1 MRSRRS
7 TASRHVQTR
16 SAGAINRLSVRS
28 NHVWELASPSPLY
41 TDRLGHAIGLSLQGG
56 ETLALFGPLGAGKT
70 SLVRGIA
77 AGLGAPATAVSSP
90 TFVLIHEYRGRLPL
104 AHVDLYRVNST
115 SEAESTGLQEYF
127 SGSTVVAIE
136 WADKGLSILPQDR
149 LEIQLRHQAVGS
161 RTIRLSATGQ
171 TSTALL
177 AEVRRRYARTAK
189 RSVTKRLSLPKLKRK
204 ASS

>member
-7 TASRHVQTR
+7 TASRYVQAR
-16 SAGAINRLSVRS
+16 SSGASRRLRVRS
-28 NHVWELASPSPLY
+28 NHVWELASPSPLR

-77 AGLGAPATAVSSP
+77 AGLGAPAAAVSSP
-90 TFVLIHEYRGRLPL
+90 TFVFIHEYRGRLPL

-115 SEAESTGLQEYF
+115 REVESTGLQEYF
-127 SGSTVVAIE
+127 SGSTVAAIE

-161 RTIRLSATGQ
+161 RTIRLSATGP

-177 AEVRRRYARTAK
+177 AKVRRRYARTAK
-189 RSVTKRLSLPKLKRK
+189 RRVTTRPSRPKPKRK

>member
-1 MRSRRS
+1 M
-7 TASRHVQTR
+7 
-16 SAGAINRLSVRS
+16 
-28 NHVWELASPSPLY
+28 WELASPSPLH

-77 AGLGAPATAVSSP
+77 AGLGAPATVSSP

-136 WADKGLSILPQDR
+136 WADKGFSILPQDR

-161 RTIRLSATGQ
+161 RRIRLSATGQ
-171 TSTALL
+171 ASTALL
-177 AEVRRRYARTAK
+177 AEVRRRYAHTAK
-189 RSVTKRLSLPKLKRK
+189 RSVTKRLSPPKLKRK

>member
-7 TASRHVQTR
+7 TASRYLQAR
-16 SAGAINRLSVRS
+16 SSGASRRLRVRS
-28 NHVWELASPSPLY
+28 NHAWELASPSPLH

-77 AGLGAPATAVSSP
+77 AGLGAPAAAVSSP

-115 SEAESTGLQEYF
+115 REAESTGLQEYF
-127 SGSTVVAIE
+127 SGSTVAAIE

-149 LEIQLRHQAVGS
+149 LEILLRHQAVGS
-161 RTIRLSATGQ
+161 RTIRLSATGP

-189 RSVTKRLSLPKLKRK
+189 RRVTMRRSRPKPKRK